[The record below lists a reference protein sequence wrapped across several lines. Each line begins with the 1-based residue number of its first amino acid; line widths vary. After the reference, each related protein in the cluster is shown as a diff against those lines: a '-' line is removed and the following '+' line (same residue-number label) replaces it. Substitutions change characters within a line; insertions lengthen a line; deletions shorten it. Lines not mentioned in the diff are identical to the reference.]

1 MDKKDFM
8 KMAIIEGQK
17 CLRTQDVPV
26 GAVIVKGD
34 KVIAYAH
41 NLKEKKK
48 NCLCH
53 AELLAISKASK
64 KLKNFRLSDCDIYI
78 TKEPCLMCMGAIL
91 SARIRK
97 IYFGASDK
105 RFGTINLAKENN
117 FNHKC
122 DVEGG
127 LLKKECEELLKTFFS
142 KLRCDNEDIRKS

>member
-8 KMAIIEGQK
+8 KLAIIEGQK

-34 KVIAYAH
+34 KVISYAH

-64 KLKNFRLSDCDIYI
+64 KLKNFRLSDCDIYV

>member
-8 KMAIIEGQK
+8 KLAIIEGNK
-17 CLRTQDVPV
+17 CLKTQDVPV
-26 GAVIVKGD
+26 GAVIVKGE

-64 KLKNFRLSDCDIYI
+64 KLKNFRLSDCDIYV